1 MVCFYSPIEAYEP
14 ASAADLRKHYCGVIR
29 RNRAP
34 GWRTKSAASP
44 IVVVPALTFSYTA
57 DQARAFM
64 VMAHAMIDAP
74 DSAAADGRSLSDILR
89 ACCMASGASVAEAKG
104 ERRLR
109 YIVVARQA
117 FSFIAYETTRASL
130 PQIGR
135 HIGGCDHSTIHY
147 GVSVARKQMREH
159 KGLVRDVIL
168 RAMEILE
175 GERS

>member
-1 MVCFYSPIEAYEP
+1 MVVYSPIEAYEP

-34 GWRTKSAASP
+34 DWRTKSAASP

-64 VMAHAMIDAP
+64 TMAHATLDAP
-74 DSAAADGRSLSDILR
+74 DNATADRYPLAAILN
-89 ACCMASGASVAEAKG
+89 ACCAASGTSVAEARG
-104 ERRLR
+104 ERRMR

-117 FSFIAYETTRASL
+117 FSYIAYETTNASL

-147 GVSVARKQMREH
+147 GVSVARKQMREG
-159 KGLVRDVIL
+159 KGLVRNIIL
-168 RAMEILE
+168 RAYEILE
-175 GERS
+175 GRLS